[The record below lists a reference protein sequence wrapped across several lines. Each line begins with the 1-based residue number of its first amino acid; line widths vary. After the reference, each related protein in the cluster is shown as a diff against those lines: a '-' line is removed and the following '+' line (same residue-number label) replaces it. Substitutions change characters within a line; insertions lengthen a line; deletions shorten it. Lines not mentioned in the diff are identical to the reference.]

1 MVRFVIRLVLVALI
15 YFSGASFLLA
25 DGLPSDLSQQSDEI
39 FKEYVR
45 DGLVDYPSLKK
56 NRAKLDEVIRYLA
69 KIDSLEF
76 SSKNQELAFWINTYN
91 ILVLHSVVEVY
102 PIKSPMDVS
111 GFFDQQVHSVGNKKL
126 TLNDIENKIIRPK
139 FKDARIHFA
148 LVCAAM
154 GCPILIDSAFFG
166 ETLDQQLKQKS
177 MESLN
182 NEKNVR
188 VDKKSKK
195 IFVTEIF
202 KWYKDDFTEEGK
214 TIIDF
219 INKYHDEQI
228 PDDFSINFIQYD
240 WTLNVVKSKS

>member
-1 MVRFVIRLVLVALI
+1 MVRFVIRLVLVTII
-15 YFSGASFLLA
+15 YSSGESLLFA
-25 DGLPSDLSQQSDEI
+25 DGLAFDLSKQSDKI

-45 DGLVDYPSLKK
+45 DGLVDYPALKK
-56 NRAKLDEVIRYLA
+56 NRAKLDKVIKYLS

-76 SSKNQELAFWINTYN
+76 SDKNQELAFWINTYN
-91 ILVLHSVVEVY
+91 ILVLHSVIEVY
-102 PIKSPMDVS
+102 PIKSPMDVT

-139 FKDARIHFA
+139 FNDARIHFA
-148 LVCAAM
+148 LVCAAV
-154 GCPILIDSAFFG
+154 GCPILIDRAFFG

-202 KWYKDDFTEEGK
+202 KWYKDDFTGGGK

-228 PDDFSINFIQYD
+228 PADFSINFIPYD
-240 WTLNVVKSKS
+240 WTLNVVRKKS